1 MRQELS
7 ASNKRPAVRGRRS
20 ARPEHLTIEELDG
33 KLIVELERDCRR
45 SNRELALELRV
56 SPSTVITHVKN
67 LEEAGL
73 IKGYAATLDHQK
85 LGYELTAVVEV
96 IVSKGK
102 LLEMEREIAKV
113 PGVCAVYDVTGATDG
128 IVIGKFRDREE
139 LSRFAKS
146 LLAMPFV
153 ERTNTHIVL
162 TTVKEDFR
170 LPP

>member
-1 MRQELS
+1 MPL
-7 ASNKRPAVRGRRS
+7 SNKRPVVRRTRRS
-20 ARPEHLTIEELDG
+20 YPEHSAIEELDRR
-33 KLIVELERDCRR
+33 LIVALERDCRR
-45 SNRELALELRV
+45 SNRDLAAELRV

-73 IKGYAATLDHQK
+73 VRGYAATLDHQK
-85 LGYELTAVVEV
+85 LGYEITAVVEV
-96 IVSKGK
+96 IVSKGR
-102 LLEMEREIAKV
+102 LLEMEREIAKI

-139 LSRFAKS
+139 LSRFAKN
-146 LLAMPFV
+146 LLSMPFV

>member
-1 MRQELS
+1 
-7 ASNKRPAVRGRRS
+7 
-20 ARPEHLTIEELDG
+20 
-33 KLIVELERDCRR
+33 
-45 SNRELALELRV
+45 
-56 SPSTVITHVKN
+56 
-67 LEEAGL
+67 
-73 IKGYAATLDHQK
+73 
-85 LGYELTAVVEV
+85 
-96 IVSKGK
+96 
-102 LLEMEREIAKV
+102 
-113 PGVCAVYDVTGATDG
+113 VTGATDG

>member
-1 MRQELS
+1 MSQEVSL
-7 ASNKRPAVRGRRS
+7 SNKRPANKGTQS
-20 ARPEHLTIEELDG
+20 AQPEHLTIEELDR
-33 KLIVELERDCRR
+33 KLIVALERDCRR
-45 SNRELALELRV
+45 SNRELAVELQV

-67 LEEAGL
+67 LEGAGL
-73 IKGYAATLDHQK
+73 VKGYSATLDHQK

-128 IVIGKFRDREE
+128 IVIGKFKDREE

>member
-1 MRQELS
+1 M
-7 ASNKRPAVRGRRS
+7 
-20 ARPEHLTIEELDG
+20 
-33 KLIVELERDCRR
+33 
-45 SNRELALELRV
+45 
-56 SPSTVITHVKN
+56 KN

-73 IKGYAATLDHQK
+73 VRGYAATLDHQK

-102 LLEMEREIAKV
+102 LIEMEREIAKI

-139 LSRFAKS
+139 LSRFAKI
-146 LLAMPFV
+146 LLSMPFV

>member
-1 MRQELS
+1 MSL
-7 ASNKRPAVRGRRS
+7 SNKRLAVRGAHA
-20 ARPEHLTIEELDG
+20 ARPEHLTIEELDR
-33 KLIVELERDCRR
+33 KLIVALERDCRR
-45 SNRELALELRV
+45 SNRELAVELQV

-73 IKGYAATLDHQK
+73 VKGYAAVLDHQK

-102 LLEMEREIAKV
+102 LLEMEKEIAKV

-170 LPP
+170 LSP